1 MEIITLTDTASTND
15 YLLDR
20 VRRQPQW
27 EGAVTTPYQSAGK
40 GMGTNRWESESGKN
54 LLYSILIH
62 PTWLPARKQYLLSMA
77 QAVAVCDV
85 LNGIVSGFTVKWP
98 NDIYWRDRKL
108 SGTRIDVNI
117 SARGLQDMVIGTG
130 INVNQREFR
139 SDAPNPVSLWQITGE
154 EHSVPRLL
162 EVVVCRFEYYC
173 GVLRSGGEDR
183 IMRLYHAALY
193 RGDGKLYLYEDAA
206 GRFMASIKR
215 VDPDG
220 TLHLLRED
228 GTESVYQFKEVKTLL
243 DTYY

>member
-27 EGAVTTPYQSAGK
+27 EGVVTTPYQSAGK
-40 GMGTNRWESESGKN
+40 GMGTNRWESENGKN
-54 LLYSILIH
+54 LLYSILVH
-62 PTWLPARKQYLLSMA
+62 PTWLPVRKQYLLSMA
-77 QAVAVCDV
+77 QAVAIYDSVRPIAD
-85 LNGIVSGFTVKWP
+85 GFTIKWP
-98 NDIYWRDRKL
+98 NDIYWQDRKL

-154 EHSVPRLL
+154 EHSVPSLL
-162 EVVVCRFEYYC
+162 QSVVSRFEHYYD
-173 GVLRSGGEDR
+173 VLRCGGEDR
-183 IMRLYHAALY
+183 IVQLYHAALY
-193 RGDGKLYLYEDAA
+193 RGDGKLYPYEDAA
-206 GRFMASIKR
+206 GRFMASIKH

-220 TLHLLRED
+220 TLHLIRQD
-228 GTESVYQFKEVKTLL
+228 GTESTYQFKEVSCII
-243 DTYY
+243 DQ

>member
-1 MEIITLTDTASTND
+1 MEIINLTDTASTND

-20 VRRQPQW
+20 VRRQPDW
-27 EGAVTTPYQSAGK
+27 EGVVTTPYQSAGK

-62 PTWLPARKQYLLSMA
+62 PTWLPIRKQYLLSMA
-77 QAVAVCDV
+77 QAVAICDS
-85 LNGIVSGFTVKWP
+85 LNAITPGFTIKWP
-98 NDIYWRDRKL
+98 NDIYWQDRKV

-139 SDAPNPVSLWQITGE
+139 SDAPNPVSLWQITGH
-154 EHSVPRLL
+154 EHDIQRLL
-162 EVVVCRFEYYC
+162 QTVVTRFERYRD
-173 GVLRSGGEDR
+173 VLRQGGEYQ
-183 IMRLYHAALY
+183 IVALYHAALY
-193 RGDGKLYLYEDAA
+193 RADGRLYPYEDAN
-206 GRFMASIKR
+206 GRFMATIKH

-228 GTESVYQFKEVKTLL
+228 GTESAYQFKEVSALI
-243 DTYY
+243 